1 MDRKDVELIGREVA
15 YQGFGRVVDLTLR
28 HRRFDGGMSDTLS
41 REVYERAPV
50 AAVLLYDPARDAVV
64 LVEQFRAGVYHAGGA
79 PWMIEI
85 VAGLTEPGESPE
97 DVARREAVEEANCTI
112 TAIERVCQ
120 VFTSPGGT
128 SEHCTIF
135 CGRVDSQGAGGIHGL
150 ADEHED
156 IRVLVMARPEAV
168 EAVAAGRIVNAKS
181 VIALQ
186 WLALNH
192 ERLRAAW
199 RG

>member
-1 MDRKDVELIGREVA
+1 MDRNDVELKSRRVA
-15 YQGFGRVVDLTLR
+15 YSGFGKVFDLALR
-28 HRRFDGGMSDTLS
+28 HRRFDGSMSDWLS

-64 LVEQFRAGVYHAGGA
+64 LVEQFRAGVYQAGDD
-79 PWMIEI
+79 PWLLEV
-85 VAGLTEPGESPE
+85 VAGLTEPGESPDE
-97 DVARREAVEEANCTI
+97 VARREAVEEADCTI
-112 TAIERVCQ
+112 TALERVCR

-128 SEHCTIF
+128 TESCTIF
-135 CGRVDSQGAGGIHGL
+135 CGRVDAAGAGGVHGL

-156 IRVLVMARPEAV
+156 IRVLVMDRA
-168 EAVAAGRIVNAKS
+168 EAVAGIASGRVVNAKT

-199 RG
+199 R

>member
-1 MDRKDVELIGREVA
+1 MDRNDVELKSRRVA
-15 YQGFGRVVDLTLR
+15 YSGFGKVLDLALR
-28 HRRFDGGMSDTLS
+28 HRRFDGSMSEWIS

-64 LVEQFRAGVYHAGGA
+64 LVEQFRAGVYHAGA
-79 PWMIEI
+79 DPWLLEV

-97 DVARREAVEEANCTI
+97 DVARREAVEEASCTI
-112 TAIERVCQ
+112 TALERICT

-128 SEHCTIF
+128 SESCTIF
-135 CGRVDSQGAGGIHGL
+135 CGRVDSAGAGGVHGL

-156 IRVLVMARPEAV
+156 IRVLAMGRA
-168 EAVAAGRIVNAKS
+168 EAVAGIASGRIVNAKT

-199 RG
+199 R

>member
-1 MDRKDVELIGREVA
+1 MDRNDVELKGSKVSFK
-15 YQGFGRVVDLTLR
+15 GFGRVVDLALR
-28 HRRFDGGMSDTLS
+28 HRRFDGSMSEWLS

-64 LVEQFRAGVYHAGGA
+64 LVEQFRAGVYHAGGD
-79 PWMIEI
+79 PWLVEV
-85 VAGLTEPGESPE
+85 VAGLTEPGESAE
-97 DVARREAVEEANCTI
+97 DVARREAIEEASCTI
-112 TAIERVCQ
+112 TALERICT

-128 SEHCTIF
+128 SESCTIF
-135 CGRVDSQGAGGIHGL
+135 CGRVDSAGAGGVHGL

-156 IRVLVMARPEAV
+156 IRVLAMSRAEAV
-168 EAVAAGRIVNAKS
+168 AGIAAGRIVNAKT

-199 RG
+199 R

>member
-1 MDRKDVELIGREVA
+1 MDRKDVELIDRKTA
-15 YQGFGRVVDLTLR
+15 YQGFGRVVDITLR

-64 LVEQFRAGVYHAGGA
+64 LVEQFRAGVYHAGA
-79 PWMIEI
+79 DPWLIEI
-85 VAGLTEPGESPE
+85 VAGLTEPGESAE
-97 DVARREAVEEANCTI
+97 EVARREAVEEANCTI
-112 TAIERVCQ
+112 TAIERVCRI
-120 VFTSPGGT
+120 FTSPGGT
-128 SEHCTIF
+128 AESCTIF
-135 CGRVDSQGAGGIHGL
+135 CGRVDSTGAGGVHGL

-156 IRVLVMARPEAV
+156 IRVHVMGRA
-168 EAVAAGRIVNAKS
+168 EAVAGVASGRMINAKT

-199 RG
+199 K